1 MLLSLWLNRKKR
13 REAPYSDQ
21 EITHVRCQCLSL
33 QCGSVR
39 IGLVYAGVLCSSR
52 ERGALS
58 ALEGLVSREK
68 TTRSHKTPDTGGL
81 CTSRL
86 PDSNHEILYPRQLAG
101 KALMLR
107 LNRTECGQLQWV
119 VAPSWTTPRRAPAA
133 PASDVMA
140 QEALD
145 HRVHLVGHLELVEDA
160 PSDGP
165 TMHDGRQP
173 L

>member
-1 MLLSLWLNRKKR
+1 MVLEVLIEVPCVIWLTPLFVVEQKKAQRGSL
-13 REAPYSDQ
+13 YSDQ

-86 PDSNHEILYPRQLAG
+86 PDSNHEILYARQYCLI
-101 KALMLR
+101 
-107 LNRTECGQLQWV
+107 
-119 VAPSWTTPRRAPAA
+119 
-133 PASDVMA
+133 
-140 QEALD
+140 
-145 HRVHLVGHLELVEDA
+145 
-160 PSDGP
+160 
-165 TMHDGRQP
+165 
-173 L
+173 